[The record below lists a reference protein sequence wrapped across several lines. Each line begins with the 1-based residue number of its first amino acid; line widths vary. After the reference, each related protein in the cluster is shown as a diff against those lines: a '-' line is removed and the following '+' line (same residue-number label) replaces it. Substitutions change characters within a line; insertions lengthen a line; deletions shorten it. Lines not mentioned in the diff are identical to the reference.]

1 MKGLRRKRNRQLALV
16 CLFGMLMLLGGYHLS
31 NWKSLQSENFN
42 AGLTAYN
49 EGSMLEAVQFFDR
62 SLSTYRDTASDENV
76 LTHYIYP
83 APDRGLAARAYF
95 QKAKALLA
103 LEQPEAALEA
113 YRESLLLNPGNGY
126 NNIALETVRQL
137 EREARYT
144 QYDLELLF
152 ANDEKLG
159 QQEGKSGEDNKPGNS
174 QVPGSEPGSQPGNGD
189 PKSI

>member
-1 MKGLRRKRNRQLALV
+1 MKGLRRKRNRLLALA

-62 SLSTYRDTASDENV
+62 SLSTYRDRASNENV

-83 APDRGLAARAYF
+83 TPDRGLAARAYF

-126 NNIALETVRQL
+126 SNIALETVTQL

-159 QQEGKSGEDNKPGNS
+159 QQEGKSSQDDKPGNS

>member
-1 MKGLRRKRNRQLALV
+1 MKGLRRKRNRRLALV
-16 CLFGMLMLLGGYHLS
+16 CILGMLMLLGGHHLTT
-31 NWKSLQSENFN
+31 WRSLQSEDFN

-49 EGSMLEAVQFFDR
+49 TGSMLEAVQFFDR
-62 SLSTYRDTASDENV
+62 SLSTYRSREADENALV
-76 LTHYIYP
+76 RYIYP
-83 APDRGLAARAYF
+83 APDRGLAARASF
-95 QKAKALLA
+95 QKAKALLS

-113 YRESLLLNPGNGY
+113 YKESLLLNPGNGY
-126 NNIALETVRQL
+126 SKVALDAVAQL

-152 ANDEKLG
+152 ANDEQLG
-159 QQEGKSGEDNKPGNS
+159 QQEGKSSDDSQPGKS